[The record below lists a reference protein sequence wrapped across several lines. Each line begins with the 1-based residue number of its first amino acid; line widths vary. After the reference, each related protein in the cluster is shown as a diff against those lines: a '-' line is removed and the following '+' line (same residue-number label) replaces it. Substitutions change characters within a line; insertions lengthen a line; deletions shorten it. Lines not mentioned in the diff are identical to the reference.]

1 MPLFTFILFVC
12 IGVLFF
18 VVGFL
23 LWKRQRIS
31 LIHSYHYS
39 RVRQEDYPA
48 YTERMGKACLVMGLG
63 CLLCGVLSYVCRIGW
78 GFLAFGLFFLVGC
91 LMMLSA
97 QRQYNR
103 YRSKP

>member
-1 MPLFTFILFVC
+1 MPLITLILFVC
-12 IGVLFF
+12 IGLLLL
-18 VVGFL
+18 GIGLL

-48 YTERMGKACLVMGLG
+48 YTARMGKACLVMGLG
-63 CLLCGVLSYVCRIGW
+63 CLLCGVLSLVWTIGW
-78 GFLAFGLFFLVGC
+78 AFLIFGLFFLAGC

-97 QRQYNR
+97 QRRYNTGPL
-103 YRSKP
+103 S